1 LLLIFIGY
9 AMGRAMAGRPICC
22 GNRQR
27 RFVPLANED
36 VGPYLNNVGY
46 GAVERGQD
54 AFEGALIF

>member
-1 LLLIFIGY
+1 
-9 AMGRAMAGRPICC
+9 MGRAMAGRPICC